1 MNSGPNSWSLSG
13 KPWGT
18 MEDSG
23 AGHLHMLVT
32 AGPWRQILED
42 EETLKTERLQRK
54 ADEEEWIHT
63 LYG

>member
-1 MNSGPNSWSLSG
+1 MLSG
-13 KPWGT
+13 KPWGA

-23 AGHLHMLVT
+23 AGHLQMLVT

-63 LYG
+63 S